1 MKTPH
6 NGSALLE
13 KYQPLNFEISMEN
26 SKIVIRVNENAI
38 PESLSRYLQ
47 IDTFC
52 DGFLVT
58 VQNYKK
64 YGNYSRIE
72 KNTCLCGLIIL
83 PDILI

>member
-1 MKTPH
+1 MEGLFWKNTSRSTLK
-6 NGSALLE
+6 SAW
-13 KYQPLNFEISMEN
+13 I
-26 SKIVIRVNENAI
+26 IVIRVNENAI

-47 IDTFC
+47 IDTFS

-58 VQNYKK
+58 MQNYKK
-64 YGNYSRIE
+64 YGNYSKIE